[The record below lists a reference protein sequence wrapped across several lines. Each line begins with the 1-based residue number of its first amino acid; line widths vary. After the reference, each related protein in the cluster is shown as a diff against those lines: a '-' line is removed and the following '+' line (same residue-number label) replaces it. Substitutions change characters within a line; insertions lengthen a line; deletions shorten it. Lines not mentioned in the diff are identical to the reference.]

1 MSYSLQVSKWF
12 TAIVLIGALLT
23 AFIFSP
29 ANASA
34 SINYGDEVAALAKKQ
49 VGSKYKYG
57 GRPQKGLML
66 AVLPNMYIKMP
77 PQK

>member
-1 MSYSLQVSKWF
+1 MSFRLPVSKWF
-12 TAIVLIGALLT
+12 VAIVLVGALLM
-23 AFIFSP
+23 AFVFSP

-57 GRPQKGLML
+57 GTTPKGFD
-66 AVLPNMYIKMP
+66 AADSPNMYINKRR
-77 PQK
+77 QT